1 MAQASTPKALAWLRA
16 ARLQF
21 YPMVVILYA
30 VGAAI
35 GELRTGALDWTAAI
49 LGWLCLFFIEL
60 ATVLTNEHFDYE
72 GDRANRNAGPFTG
85 GSRVLV
91 DGQLSFREVRSGIAT
106 ALVALAVVAAL
117 LLVHLPAPSRAL
129 VGAWLALGVVL
140 SLGYTAPPLRLSYRG
155 LGELDVA
162 FTHSAYVIVAGF
174 AVQAGQ
180 WRDPLPWM
188 VSLPAFFAVLAA
200 NTLAGIPDHA
210 ADASVDKRSCSVLF
224 GRAAA
229 ARIAAATALAAAVAG
244 VGLWAGGVVGGR
256 VGLVF
261 LATAVHAVALC
272 WVLVSYIRSGGPD
285 RRIDSVMVNAL
296 NFILWFGLIPLV
308 YFVSH

>member
-1 MAQASTPKALAWLRA
+1 MAQENPPKALAWLRA

-21 YPMVVILYA
+21 YPMVVVLYA
-30 VGAAI
+30 VGAAM
-35 GELRTGALDWTAAI
+35 GGLRAGAVDWTAAV

-72 GDRANRNAGPFTG
+72 SDRVNRNAGPFTG

-91 DGQLSFREVRSGIAT
+91 DGLLTFREVRAGIAA
-106 ALVALAVVAAL
+106 ALAALAVAAAL
-117 LLVHLPAPSRAL
+117 LLAHLSAGARAV
-129 VGAWLALGVVL
+129 VGGWLALGVVL
-140 SLGYTAPPLRLSYRG
+140 GLGYTAPPLRLSYRG

-162 FTHSAYVIVAGF
+162 FTHSAYVVVAGF
-174 AVQAGQ
+174 AAQAGQ
-180 WRDPLPWM
+180 WRDALPWM
-188 VSLPAFFAVLAA
+188 VSLPAFFAVLTA

-229 ARIAAATALAAAVAG
+229 AGIAAVTALAAAAAG
-244 VGLWAGGVVGGR
+244 VWLWADGVVRGR
-256 VGLVF
+256 VGFVF
-261 LATAVHAVALC
+261 LATAVHALALC
-272 WVLVSYIRSGGPD
+272 WVLVSYIRSGSPD
-285 RRIDSVMVNAL
+285 RRLDGAMVNAL
-296 NFILWFGLIPLV
+296 NFIIWFGLIPLV

>member
-1 MAQASTPKALAWLRA
+1 MTRPNPPKALAWLWA

-21 YPMVVILYA
+21 YPMVAILYA

-35 GELRTGALDWTAAI
+35 AGLRTGALDWTAAV

-72 GDRANRNAGPFTG
+72 SDRVNRNAGPFTG
-85 GSRVLV
+85 GSRALV
-91 DGQLSFREVRSGIAT
+91 NGWLSFREVRAGIA
-106 ALVALAVVAAL
+106 VALAAMAVTAAL
-117 LLVHLPAPSRAL
+117 LLVRLPAGSRGV
-129 VGAWLALGVVL
+129 VGGWLALGVVL
-140 SLGYTAPPLRLSYRG
+140 GLGYTAPPLRLSYRG

-162 FTHSAYVIVAGF
+162 FTHSAYVVVAGF
-174 AVQAGQ
+174 AVQAGR
-180 WRDPLPWM
+180 WLDPLPWM

-200 NTLAGIPDHA
+200 NTLAGIPDHT
-210 ADASVDKRSCSVLF
+210 ADASVRKRSYSVLF

-229 ARIAAATALAAAVAG
+229 AGIAAVTALAAAG
-244 VGLWAGGVVGGR
+244 TGLWLWADGVVDGR
-256 VGLVF
+256 VGLLF
-261 LATAVHAVALC
+261 LATAIHAGALG
-272 WVLVSYIRSGGPD
+272 WVLVAYIRSGSPD
-285 RRIDSVMVNAL
+285 RRIDGVMVNAL